1 MSQAAGTN
9 YYELLEVP
17 PDAHSA
23 EIHKAY
29 QRAKQTYSQ
38 DNPALYSMF
47 SPEEA
52 RELLRLIDEAFQ
64 VLNNP
69 STRKVYDDSLKGL
82 GAPPPVTRAQQ
93 QQQAQAAAQH
103 VQSAYASPSAN
114 QTTFSAPASQVQSNS
129 GSPHNPPATGNEAYT
144 VRPPQGAARNVPPSG
159 TGRTPHSNY
168 KIDDA
173 FENEINEAM
182 DFDGAFLQRIRVYKN
197 ISLEKLSE
205 ATRISRTYLG
215 AVETNDYKSLPAAV
229 FVRGFVVQMARQLGL
244 DEKKVAESYM
254 KGFKAGGGK

>member
-1 MSQAAGTN
+1 MSQVASGTN

-17 PDAHSA
+17 PDAHSS

-52 RELLRLIDEAFQ
+52 RELLRLIDEAFH

-69 STRKVYDDSLKGL
+69 TTRKMYDDSLKGT
-82 GAPPPVTRAQQ
+82 GAPPPAPRAQAQ
-93 QQQAQAAAQH
+93 QTPPPQQ
-103 VQSAYASPSAN
+103 SYS
-114 QTTFSAPASQVQSNS
+114 QTTVSAPASQPHSHS
-129 GSPHNPPATGNEAYT
+129 GASTAPTSSSDTYT
-144 VRPPQGAARNVPPSG
+144 VRPPSGARPAPPPG
-159 TGRTPHSNY
+159 TGRTQHSNY
-168 KIDDA
+168 KLDDA
-173 FENEINEAM
+173 FESEIAAAEE
-182 DFDGAFLQRIRVYKN
+182 FDGALLQRIRVYKN

-205 ATRISRTYLG
+205 STRISRPYLSALEAG
-215 AVETNDYKSLPAAV
+215 DYKSLPAAV
-229 FVRGFVVQMARQLGL
+229 FVRGFVVQVARQLGL
-244 DEKKVAESYM
+244 DEKKVADSYM